1 MKIQLDKFQ
10 EKAVNINDKNV
21 LVVAAPGSGK
31 TTVIINRVNN
41 LIENRG
47 VKAFNII
54 VITFTRAAAENMKL
68 RYKNIFNKEEAPF
81 FGTFHGLFYK
91 ILLREGHEIKIIDS
105 NKSHGIIKGVLSKY
119 FDDVND
125 DRVREVLNNI
135 SLYKTSL
142 GNLENF
148 KPSTSIE
155 IFKACYEQ
163 YETYK
168 EREKLWDFDDL
179 SVRTLYLFKNNN
191 ELLERYKR
199 LFKYILVDEFQDCD
213 ELQVEF
219 LKMMNGEKNEL
230 FAVGDEDQC
239 IYSFRGSK
247 PEYMVDFEKVFK
259 DGKKVYLSINYRSK
273 KNIIEISK
281 NIIAYNKG
289 RNNKEII
296 AFNKQNG
303 IIKLIKPYN
312 ENIQGEEIASII
324 KSFSNEDFKNNAVLY
339 RTNMEARSI
348 IDVFSRRKIPFVL
361 LDKGYNFFEHF
372 ICKDIINY
380 LKLSINMCDRDA
392 FVSIINKPFRYV
404 SKNNISYV
412 KTYLEERNCFDI
424 LITKKDIPPFQ
435 AKKLDDLKRDIIYL
449 NKVSLGSAVQCI
461 ISTLGYIDYLRE
473 YASKFN
479 QSFSDLEDIVEE
491 FKGAIDG
498 FKTIN
503 EFLIHVENVKDE
515 IEKSKVVSDG
525 VVLST
530 IHGVKGMEFKNVF
543 IINCNEET
551 IPHKSSMDT
560 NIEEERRLFYV
571 GMTRAIENLY
581 VFTPK
586 NIRGKFSDVSRFIF
600 ESKLEEESNVTNYG
614 IKKGDF
620 VYHRQYGDAKVK
632 NIEGDR
638 ITLDFKND
646 IPRSFS
652 LRILMEN
659 NLIIII
665 K

>member
-1 MKIQLDKFQ
+1 M
-10 EKAVNINDKNV
+10 
-21 LVVAAPGSGK
+21 
-31 TTVIINRVNN
+31 
-41 LIENRG
+41 
-47 VKAFNII
+47 
-54 VITFTRAAAENMKL
+54 
-68 RYKNIFNKEEAPF
+68 
-81 FGTFHGLFYK
+81 
-91 ILLREGHEIKIIDS
+91 
-105 NKSHGIIKGVLSKY
+105 LSKY

-247 PEYMVDFEKVFK
+247 PEYMVEFEKVFK

-312 ENIQGEEIASII
+312 EN
-324 KSFSNEDFKNNAVLY
+324 FK
-339 RTNMEARSI
+339 E
-348 IDVFSRRKIPFVL
+348 
-361 LDKGYNFFEHF
+361 
-372 ICKDIINY
+372 
-380 LKLSINMCDRDA
+380 
-392 FVSIINKPFRYV
+392 
-404 SKNNISYV
+404 
-412 KTYLEERNCFDI
+412 
-424 LITKKDIPPFQ
+424 KK
-435 AKKLDDLKRDIIYL
+435 
-449 NKVSLGSAVQCI
+449 
-461 ISTLGYIDYLRE
+461 
-473 YASKFN
+473 
-479 QSFSDLEDIVEE
+479 
-491 FKGAIDG
+491 
-498 FKTIN
+498 
-503 EFLIHVENVKDE
+503 
-515 IEKSKVVSDG
+515 
-525 VVLST
+525 
-530 IHGVKGMEFKNVF
+530 
-543 IINCNEET
+543 
-551 IPHKSSMDT
+551 
-560 NIEEERRLFYV
+560 
-571 GMTRAIENLY
+571 
-581 VFTPK
+581 
-586 NIRGKFSDVSRFIF
+586 
-600 ESKLEEESNVTNYG
+600 
-614 IKKGDF
+614 
-620 VYHRQYGDAKVK
+620 
-632 NIEGDR
+632 
-638 ITLDFKND
+638 
-646 IPRSFS
+646 
-652 LRILMEN
+652 
-659 NLIIII
+659 
-665 K
+665 